1 MPSPQAVLGL
11 PQGAGMIR
19 QRPLI
24 AVVDDE
30 ESVRKSLRRLLVASQ
45 LDAMVYASGQEFLDS
60 LGGRQPDCLVLDLQ
74 MPGLTGL
81 EVHRTL
87 AGARVRFPT
96 IIITAHDEPETR
108 ARWLSAGLPSTRPR
122 RTPRFRRRDARL
134 PGTIESLRD
143 PSPVCEIVARCLGIR
158 ASRRSSSV
166 TRPFAPWA
174 TPPWFRSTSSV
185 ASSRRSR
192 SSPRWSR

>member
-1 MPSPQAVLGL
+1 
-11 PQGAGMIR
+11 MIR

-24 AVVDDE
+24 AIVDDE

-45 LDAMVYASGQEFLDS
+45 LDATVYASGQEFLDS

-81 EVHRTL
+81 EVQRAL

-108 ARWLSAGLPSTRPR
+108 ARCLSAGAVAYLCKPLHDELLLDAIAAAVGPGAEPVAAEKRPI
-122 RTPRFRRRDARL
+122 P
-134 PGTIESLRD
+134 
-143 PSPVCEIVARCLGIR
+143 
-158 ASRRSSSV
+158 
-166 TRPFAPWA
+166 
-174 TPPWFRSTSSV
+174 
-185 ASSRRSR
+185 
-192 SSPRWSR
+192 

>member
-1 MPSPQAVLGL
+1 
-11 PQGAGMIR
+11 MIQ

-30 ESVRKSLRRLLVASQ
+30 ESVRKSLRRLLVASE
-45 LDAMVYASGQEFLDS
+45 LDATVYASGQEFLDS

-81 EVHRTL
+81 EVQRVL

-108 ARWLSAGLPSTRPR
+108 ARCLAAGAVAYLCKPLHDELLL
-122 RTPRFRRRDARL
+122 DAITTAVG
-134 PGTIESLRD
+134 PTVD
-143 PSPVCEIVARCLGIR
+143 
-158 ASRRSSSV
+158 
-166 TRPFAPWA
+166 
-174 TPPWFRSTSSV
+174 SV
-185 ASSRRSR
+185 AAHRRL
-192 SSPRWSR
+192 SP